1 MRELHVDVRN
11 KIATYNAR
19 DGVIVCGNNDYKI
32 KFSFDEE
39 WSEYPTK
46 TARFIWRG
54 RYYDQ
59 EFTGDECQVPII
71 NDTTKLTV
79 GVYVGELRTTTPA
92 KIPCLISILCGEPEI
107 VDENVKEYRDKAQEA
122 AEQAV
127 RAAAVLKNPTIDV
140 VEIEGG
146 HRLTIHDVDG
156 DKPFYVMNGKNGG
169 ADGVGIAKAEINANG
184 ELILT
189 YTNGNTANLGKV
201 VGGSGSGLTDE
212 QLKQFNTLVQ
222 WHADSTYTPM
232 TVTIKQPGVRTYEI
246 GSRQDLTFKWEFSH
260 DVDSVTF
267 DGATQTVSKT
277 GSATVYNITE
287 SKSYTVSGTRKDE
300 KKESA
305 SDTVQINFYNKYYF
319 GCAPEPTV
327 IDSDFIKR
335 LTLRT
340 DWASEKP
347 TFTETPFVAT
357 EQYVWYACPV
367 DYAPSSFKMGGFSG
381 GFTDPQLVSYTNGSG
396 HTENYYLYRSVEAGL
411 GSIEIQVL

>member
-79 GVYVGELRTTTPA
+79 GVYVGELKTTTPA

-156 DKPFYVMNGKNGG
+156 DKPFYVMNGGK
-169 ADGVGIAKAEINANG
+169 DGVGIAKAEINANG
-184 ELILT
+184 ELVLT

-212 QLKQFNTLVQ
+212 QRKQFDTLVQ

-232 TVTIKQPGVRTYEI
+232 TVTIKQPSVRTYEI
-246 GSRQDLTFKWEFSH
+246 GSRQDLTFKWEFSEE
-260 DVDSVTF
+260 VSSVTF
-267 DGATQTVSKT
+267 NGYSQKAERVGEADVN
-277 GSATVYNITE
+277 NIT
-287 SKSYTVSGTRKDE
+287 SSGSYEVIGIRKDG
-300 KKESA
+300 KKEQA
-305 SDTVQINFYNKYYF
+305 SDKVSIYFYNKYYF
-319 GCAPEPTV
+319 GCAPDLTGDV
-327 IDSDFIKR
+327 DISTFIR
-335 LTLRT
+335 TNLTLRT
-340 DWASEKP
+340 GWVDEKP
-347 TFTETPFVAT
+347 KIEETPFVAT
-357 EQYVWYACPV
+357 NQYIWYACPV
-367 DYAPSSFKMGGFSG
+367 DYAPSSFKMNGFNGGFKKVR
-381 GFTDPQLVSYTNGSG
+381 LVEFTNGSK
-396 HTENYYLYRSVEAGL
+396 HTEDYYLYRSVESGL

>member
-1 MRELHVDVRN
+1 MRELHIDVKN

-79 GVYVGELRTTTPA
+79 GVYVGELKTTTPA

-156 DKPFYVMNGKNGG
+156 DKPFYVMNGGK
-169 ADGVGIAKAEINANG
+169 DGVGIAKAEINANG
-184 ELILT
+184 ELVLT

-201 VGGSGSGLTDE
+201 IGGSGSGLTDE
-212 QLKQFNTLVQ
+212 QLKQFHTLVQ

-232 TVTIKQPGVRTYEI
+232 TVTITQPSVRTFEI
-246 GSRQDLTFKWEFSH
+246 GSRQDLTFKWEFSEE
-260 DVDSVTF
+260 VSSVTF
-267 DGATQTVSKT
+267 NGATIKEGFV
-277 GSATVYNITE
+277 TVYNIT
-287 SKSYTVSGTRKDE
+287 SSGSYTVSGTRKDG

-305 SDTVQINFYNKYYF
+305 SDTAHINFYNKYYF

-340 DWASEKP
+340 NWVSEKP

-367 DYAPSSFKMGGFSG
+367 DYAPSSFKMNGFNGGFKKAR
-381 GFTDPQLVSYTNGSG
+381 LVSYTNGSG
-396 HTENYYLYRSVEAGL
+396 HTEDYYLYRSVESGL